1 MTLGAP
7 AAPTRTLAAVELLL
21 VRHALPVRVEARGGG
36 PADPPL
42 AEVGRRQAE
51 ALARHWAGRV
61 DAVWSSPLVRARET
75 AAPLA
80 AAVGVEVAVDD
91 DLAEM
96 DRDADSYIPLEELR
110 HDPAGWAE
118 AVASWVGPEGAD
130 LRADF
135 RRRVVAAVDRV
146 VVAHRGARVAVV
158 CHGGVVNAALAEVL
172 GLDDQLFFEPGYTSV
187 SRVVANARGARQL
200 VTVNE
205 TWHLDLDGA

>member
-1 MTLGAP
+1 
-7 AAPTRTLAAVELLL
+7 VELLL
-21 VRHALPVRVEARGGG
+21 VRHALPVRVESRAGA
-36 PADPPL
+36 PADPAL
-42 AEVGRRQAE
+42 AEVGRAQAT
-51 ALARHWAGRV
+51 ALARHWAGRI

-80 AAVGVEVAVDD
+80 AARCVEVTIDD

-110 HDPAGWAE
+110 RDPEGWAE
-118 AVASWVGPEGAD
+118 AVESWVGAEGAD
-130 LRADF
+130 LRSEF

-146 VVAHRGARVAVV
+146 VAAHRGQRVAVV
-158 CHGGVVNAALAEVL
+158 CHGGVVNCALAEVL

-187 SRVVANARGARQL
+187 SRVVANASGARQL

-205 TWHLDLDGA
+205 TWHLDLEGLGLGLAP